1 MKSRNYLIAIFALL
15 LQACSLI
22 PDSSEMASHGTWLQ
36 AGSEHYVYYYRPNS
50 AAAADIS
57 KIEAEQ
63 ERVFTQLNQ
72 LLGTEYNQKIHA
84 YIFNDLADAGFTDKT
99 GQAFPILNTIEVI
112 YGLDGY
118 TIGKRGISAHEVAH
132 IITFNAWGPTDLR
145 ILSEGIAVYMEHVTY
160 DSVADYG
167 NSQMIVAALV
177 THGNLPN
184 IESLASDFEKFDT
197 NISYPVSGAFAG
209 YIIRRFGMEKYRKLF
224 TEGRS
229 NHFADDFQSV
239 YGVPLSEVE
248 NTWSRQSDK
257 SLAQ

>member
-1 MKSRNYLIAIFALL
+1 MRNRNYLIAIFVLF

-22 PDSSEMASHGTWLQ
+22 PDSSEMDSHGTWLQ
-36 AGSEHYVYYYRPNS
+36 TESEHYVYYYRPNS
-50 AAAADIS
+50 AAAADIES
-57 KIEAEQ
+57 IKTEQ

-72 LLGTEYNQKIHA
+72 LLGTQYNQKIHA

-112 YGLDGY
+112 YGSDGY

-160 DSVADYG
+160 DSEAKYG
-167 NSQMIVAALV
+167 SSQMIVAALV
-177 THGNLPN
+177 AHGDLPN
-184 IESLASDFEKFDT
+184 IESLASDFEQFDT
-197 NISYPVSGAFAG
+197 NISYPVSGSFAG

-229 NHFADDFQSV
+229 NHFTADFKSV
-239 YGVPLSEVE
+239 YGVSLSDVE
-248 NTWSRQSDK
+248 NTWSHHSDK
-257 SLAQ
+257 SLTQ